1 MPHEALVYAILNPD
15 GARVYVGSTA
25 AESIA
30 QRLIRHRS
38 RARTNER
45 PHSRL
50 HTYMREHGPHN
61 FTVELIATVPVAER
75 FPTEAR
81 LIREYGTLNVV
92 IPGHTH
98 ALRQAEARAARA
110 ARRAQPAPEVEE

>member
-1 MPHEALVYAILNPD
+1 MPHEALVYAILNPA
-15 GARVYVGSTA
+15 GARVYIGSTLGTI
-25 AESIA
+25 SR
-30 QRLIRHRS
+30 RLVRHQS

-81 LIREYGTLNVV
+81 LIRVHGTLNHV

-98 ALRQAEARAARA
+98 ALRQAEAQAARA